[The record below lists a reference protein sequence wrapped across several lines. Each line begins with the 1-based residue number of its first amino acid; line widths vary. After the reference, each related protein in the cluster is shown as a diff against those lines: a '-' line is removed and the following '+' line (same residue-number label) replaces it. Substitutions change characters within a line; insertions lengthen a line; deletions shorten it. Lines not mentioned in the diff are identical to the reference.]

1 MKPLLTGKRILL
13 GVTGSIS
20 AYKSATLASRL
31 TQLGAEVDVILTEN
45 GAKLIGP
52 AAFEGVTR
60 RKCHTDTFECPWDWE
75 QSHVTIGS
83 KADLAIIAPC
93 SANMLAKVAHG
104 IADDKLSTSMLPVKC
119 PIIIAPAMNVNMYE
133 NVATQANIAIL
144 KSRGFDVLE
153 PESGHLACG
162 VSGKGRMPE
171 PEDLIEIILQKI
183 ALDKV
188 LGGKRVLVTAGATRE
203 AIDDVRCITNPSTG
217 KMGYACAKA
226 ARMAGADVTLVSA
239 PTSLKAPI
247 GVHCIP
253 VISAQDMAEAVFKE
267 AETADIIIMAAA
279 VSDFTPVQRESG
291 KIHKTDAGLTIEL
304 KHTTDI
310 LKGLGAKKRG
320 NQFLCGFCMET
331 EDLVHRAE
339 QKLHQKNL
347 DLIVAN
353 DLTQPGCGFAG
364 DTNGVILLSPHNQK
378 TLPVADKLE
387 IAIQII
393 SEISALISA
402 HTPS

>member
-1 MKPLLTGKRILL
+1 MKPLLENKRILL

-20 AYKSATLASRL
+20 AFKAAALASRL
-31 TQLGAEVDVILTEN
+31 TQMGALVDVVLTQN
-45 GAKLIGP
+45 GAKLVGP
-52 AAFEGVTR
+52 ATFEGVTH

-75 QSHVTIGS
+75 QSHVAIGS

-119 PIIIAPAMNVNMYE
+119 PVIIAPAMNVNMYE

-144 KSRGFDVLE
+144 KSRGFDVIE

-183 ALDKV
+183 ALEKT
-188 LGGKRVLVTAGATRE
+188 LAGKRVLVTAGATRE

-217 KMGYACAKA
+217 KMGYACARA
-226 ARMAGADVTLVSA
+226 ALMAGAKVTLITT
-239 PTSLKAPI
+239 PTSLKCPHGADI
-247 GVHCIP
+247 IHVT
-253 VISAQDMAEAVFKE
+253 SAQDMADAVFN
-267 AETADIIIMAAA
+267 AAPGADIVIMAAA
-279 VSDFTPVQRESG
+279 VSDFTPVSRENG
-291 KIHKTDAGLTIEL
+291 KIHKNDAALTLEL

-310 LKGLGAKKRG
+310 LKTLGEHKLK

-331 EDLVHRAE
+331 DDLLARAK
-339 QKLHQKNL
+339 QKLEQKNL
-347 DLIVAN
+347 DMIVAN
-353 DLTQPGCGFAG
+353 DLSQPGCGFAV
-364 DTNGVILLSPHNQK
+364 DTNGVTILTPKGQR
-378 TLPVADKLE
+378 TIPVADKLDIALE
-387 IAIQII
+387 IIG
-393 SEISALISA
+393 EIHACGI
-402 HTPS
+402 